1 MSIAQIEAQMASLS
15 KQLATL
21 KVKARRGRKKSV
33 LCLFDLETTGL
44 GKTSLINICEAGL
57 VEYESGRVHQ
67 WYANPLR
74 PVSLA
79 ASRVHKLKNEF
90 LMLQPPWSK
99 VGTALNAAIE
109 GMRED
114 SATPVVLGGFNSKR
128 YDSRIL
134 TFEHHRHGLRF
145 PPNVFFVDF
154 REVFPDFISLGENR
168 KGLAEYHMR
177 VTGKAIPS
185 AHTAVADAKAI
196 ARILDTIGDR
206 ERLLG
211 AIEEKMEASEAV
223 VRRCFR

>member
-1 MSIAQIEAQMASLS
+1 M
-15 KQLATL
+15 
-21 KVKARRGRKKSV
+21 
-33 LCLFDLETTGL
+33 
-44 GKTSLINICEAGL
+44 
-57 VEYESGRVHQ
+57 
-67 WYANPLR
+67 
-74 PVSLA
+74 
-79 ASRVHKLKNEF
+79 HKLKNEF